1 MPKLGQ
7 EKETRVYF
15 RERANE
21 QLSLTPAASE
31 KDKKYERVFVI
42 KFKFTNKLENAF
54 GRMASLFAELQ
65 EKPKELVLNI
75 DKEVIQVC
83 SWLLRLF
90 LYPIG
95 RKGEQ
100 KMACGLR
107 SCF

>member
-31 KDKKYERVFVI
+31 KDAKYERVFVV
-42 KFKFTNKLENAF
+42 KFKFTKKLENAF
-54 GRMASLFAELQ
+54 DRMASLFAEIQ
-65 EKPKELVLNI
+65 NKPRELVVDI

-83 SWLLRLF
+83 SGLLMVYILV
-90 LYPIG
+90 
-95 RKGEQ
+95 
-100 KMACGLR
+100 
-107 SCF
+107 